1 MVKWRLEY
9 GLMEPNFEEPL
20 IGKCFFLIKYIE
32 QWSTG
37 TNRIIKEC
45 LDHGLPE
52 PLFEE
57 IAGNLVIT
65 FRKYKVAE
73 EILKELNE
81 RQQKAIKYLM
91 EHEKITNKEYRQ
103 LNPNV
108 IDRTALNDF
117 NELVKKGIILAK
129 GEKKYR
135 YYMPR

>member
-65 FRKYKVAE
+65 FRKYKVTE

-81 RQQKAIKYLM
+81 RQQKVIKYLM
-91 EHEKITNKEYRQ
+91 EHEKITNKAYC
-103 LNPNV
+103 PN
-108 IDRTALNDF
+108 IR
-117 NELVKKGIILAK
+117 
-129 GEKKYR
+129 
-135 YYMPR
+135 